1 MPNKAATARGK
12 TMETI
17 DISVTPNIGV
27 EITTSKNAEYQPFDQ
42 TNEVLLEAINKVR
55 AMPADKLK
63 KLVIDGLV
71 DADMYPRDFAE
82 F

>member
-1 MPNKAATARGK
+1 MK
-12 TMETI
+12 TI

-27 EITTSKNAEYQPFDQ
+27 EITTGKNAEYQPFDQ
-42 TNEVLLEAINKVR
+42 TSEVLLEAINKVR
-55 AMPADKLK
+55 AMPADELK